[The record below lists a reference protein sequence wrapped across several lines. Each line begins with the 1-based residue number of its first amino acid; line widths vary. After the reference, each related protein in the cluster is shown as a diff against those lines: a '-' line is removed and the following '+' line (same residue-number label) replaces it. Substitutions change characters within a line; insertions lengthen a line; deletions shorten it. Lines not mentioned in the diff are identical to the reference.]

1 MVDKVKG
8 GYGEV
13 TVFLYRTRSM
23 GWNPGL
29 NGFKNSFH
37 ENCISSYVV
46 QWDITF
52 ANVRNYSN
60 DQEFVMSSNREELVD
75 S

>member
-13 TVFLYRTRSM
+13 TVFLYRIRSM

-46 QWDITF
+46 
-52 ANVRNYSN
+52 
-60 DQEFVMSSNREELVD
+60 
-75 S
+75 